1 MEVSLGKKLLRMRF
15 PILTD
20 IGDVGFI
27 AFVGCNI
34 QMLIRL
40 VIPLRLNS
48 STVLNVSVVSIYHIS
63 IVSFLKMY
71 RIKQAFYQNGW
82 RVFVVLG

>member
-20 IGDVGFI
+20 IGDVGF